1 MIFNVETLTAATWL
15 CGLEPNVSLDLRE
28 AIQSYFPVFF
38 LVQDCQMEALVHL
51 NRRSNDGE
59 ATECRLCKH
68 CRCMLNT
75 DYLWLYKLIDSW
87 WDQKQEIKFV
97 WPKLTAQGCAKY
109 QPSTVPLHMTF
120 CDAMNTWPRPQA
132 TPRFYLAA
140 VEKRAYHPDKA
151 DVHKP
156 EGCLSPQLRD
166 KIWE

>member
-75 DYLWLYKLIDSW
+75 DYL
-87 WDQKQEIKFV
+87 
-97 WPKLTAQGCAKY
+97 
-109 QPSTVPLHMTF
+109 
-120 CDAMNTWPRPQA
+120 
-132 TPRFYLAA
+132 
-140 VEKRAYHPDKA
+140 
-151 DVHKP
+151 
-156 EGCLSPQLRD
+156 
-166 KIWE
+166 